1 LTAPASST
9 LSYRQI
15 GEALGISKQA
25 VGALV
30 AKGMPIG
37 SVDEARRW
45 RETNLDVSRTKHA
58 RVAVDPVQAAS
69 APSPS
74 ASVLASSDQIRVP
87 DDKDTEPAPD
97 DTQEYRQARTE
108 REQIRRDR
116 ERLELEQLQG
126 RLLDVEEARRL
137 AFTAFRQL
145 RDGVLNVPA
154 RVAPQVAVMTD
165 ALQIEQLI
173 EAQLNEAFG
182 RFDPAKLLTDR
193 TDEDEAD

>member
-1 LTAPASST
+1 MTAPATSAF
-9 LSYRQI
+9 SYRQI

-30 AKGMPIG
+30 AKGMPVT
-37 SVDEARRW
+37 SVDDARRW
-45 RETNLDVSRTKHA
+45 REANLDVSRTKAA
-58 RVAVDPVQAAS
+58 RVVVDPSQAS
-69 APSPS
+69 AAPSAS
-74 ASVLASSDQIRVP
+74 ASVLDSPDQIRVP
-87 DDKDTEPAPD
+87 DDAEPAPA
-97 DTQEYRQARTE
+97 DTHEYRQARTE

-154 RVAPQVAVMTD
+154 RVAPQVASMTD

-173 EAQLNEAFG
+173 DQQLTEAFG
-182 RFDPAKLLTDR
+182 RFDPARLLTDR
-193 TDEDEAD
+193 ADDDEAD